1 LPPFRQFKPTE
12 KTLQALGPIASVI
25 VDQAGFIFITAL
37 FVSSCA
43 TVDVTQSSREAYGS
57 QGMVASA
64 HPLASEVG
72 VNILKRGGNAVD
84 AAVAVAFALGV
95 VEPNA
100 SGIGGGG
107 LMLIWFAD
115 TGTVVFIDS
124 RETAPAAATAGMYD
138 LDEDGRVI
146 KDSRGFNPAVHGGR
160 SIAVPGEVAGLLT
173 ALENHGSMS
182 REAVMQP
189 AIDYAEQGIT
199 VSPVL
204 AGIIASNY
212 EALAAFPTSSETFLD
227 DGFPREAGSILRNPN
242 LGKTLRLIAQD
253 GRDAFYRGPVAQ
265 SIVDAVQADGGL
277 MTMEDLVNY
286 DVTYREPVRSTYR
299 GYDIISAPPPSS
311 GGTHV
316 IELLNIMENFDV
328 RAMGLNTPESLHAW
342 AEGMKLM
349 YADRAEFMGDSDFI
363 DVPLEGLTSKDYA
376 REQFERIDMNK
387 VMALADAGDPW
398 TVDSGST
405 THFSVVDR
413 DGNMVA
419 YTKTINHFF
428 ASGITTEG
436 TGIILNDQLDDFDK
450 RPGNA
455 NSIAGGKR
463 PLSSMSPTLMLKDG
477 KPFATIGSPGGKRI
491 LSTVAMLI
499 SHLVDFDMDIQTAI
513 ETPRINNYES
523 GKLKIESRIPEDVQ
537 DELRA
542 MGHEI
547 DVRKAYDLYFGGAQ
561 GVVIDHETGKL
572 HGGADPR
579 RDGKAVGY

>member
-1 LPPFRQFKPTE
+1 MRTIMRNYKL
-12 KTLQALGPIASVI
+12 TL
-25 VDQAGFIFITAL
+25 FL
-37 FVSSCA
+37 FVTTLFFTGCA
-43 TVDVTQSSREAYGS
+43 TVDVTQSSRESFGS

-64 HPLASEVG
+64 HPLASQVG
-72 VNILKRGGNAVD
+72 VDILKAGGNAID
-84 AAVAVAFALGV
+84 AAVAVGFTLGV

-115 TGTVVFIDS
+115 SGKLVFIDS
-124 RETAPAAATAGMYD
+124 REKAPAAATADMFE
-138 LDEDGRVI
+138 LDENGKVKPDE
-146 KDSRGFNPAVHGGR
+146 RGFNPVVHGGR
-160 SIAVPGEVAGLLT
+160 SVAVPGEVAGLLT
-173 ALENHGSMS
+173 ALGNYGSMN
-182 REAVMQP
+182 REQVMRA
-189 AIDYAEQGIT
+189 AIEYAEQGIT

-212 EALAAFPTSSETFLD
+212 EALATFPASEKIFLD
-227 DGFPREAGSILRNPN
+227 DGFPKEPGSLLRNPDLAN
-242 LGKTLRLIAQD
+242 TLRLIATK
-253 GRDAFYRGPVAQ
+253 GRDAFYHGPVAQ
-265 SIVDAVQADGGL
+265 SIVDAVQDDGGL
-277 MTMEDLVNY
+277 ITMEDLASF
-286 DVTYREPVRSTYR
+286 DVSFRTPVSSTYR
-299 GYDIISAPPPSS
+299 GYEIISAPPPSS

-328 RAMGLNTPESLHAW
+328 EAMGLNTAQSIHAW
-342 AEGMKLM
+342 AEAQKLM
-349 YADRAEFMGDSDFI
+349 YRDRAEFMGDSDFI
-363 DVPLEGLTSKDYA
+363 DVPLKGLTSKEYA
-376 REQFERIDMNK
+376 RDQFERIDMNS
-387 VMALADAGDPW
+387 VMELPDNGDPW
-398 TVDSGST
+398 TVESGST

-428 ASGITTEG
+428 ASGITTPG
-436 TGIILNDQLDDFDK
+436 TGIVLNDQMDDFDK

-499 SHLVDFDMDIQTAI
+499 SDLVDFDMDIQTAI
-513 ETPRINNYES
+513 NTPRINNYES
-523 GKLKIESRIPEDVQ
+523 GPLKIESRISADVQ
-537 DELRA
+537 DALKQK
-542 MGHEI
+542 GHEL
-547 DVRKAYDLYFGGAQ
+547 DVRKAFDLYFGGAQ

-579 RDGKAVGY
+579 RDGKAIGY